1 MTGPKAAWRR
11 RVDGGAMR
19 NDPAQA
25 RAADALERVYRDLVR
40 AERKPRGL
48 WQRLVA
54 RAPATPEPVR
64 GVYLWGSVGRGKTFL
79 MDLFFESLPFEQ
91 KRRRHFHRFMA
102 DTHAALKTLADQED
116 PLRTVADRIA
126 AETRVLCF
134 DELAVTDVADA
145 MILGRLFA
153 GLVERGVTLTATSNI
168 EPDELYKNGL
178 QRQRF
183 LPTIALLKRHMDVV
197 HVDGAVDYRL
207 RVLERAD
214 VMQIPGGAAADERL
228 DAYFEA
234 IAPDAGDRGGVLEV
248 LGRPLT
254 YRRAADGVIWFDF
267 DALCAGPRSQDD
279 YIELSKLYQT
289 VLVSDVPRFDRRLEN
304 EARRFIAL
312 VDEFYDRRVKLIAS
326 AAARPDELYAGEL
339 LRHEFQRTASRLEEM
354 QSREY
359 LASAHRA

>member
-1 MTGPKAAWRR
+1 LRASGAEQALWRR
-11 RVDGGAMR
+11 LL
-19 NDPAQA
+19 A
-25 RAADALERVYRDLVR
+25 RKSSAAD
-40 AERKPRGL
+40 
-48 WQRLVA
+48 
-54 RAPATPEPVR
+54 PVR

-79 MDLFFESLPFEQ
+79 MDLFFESLPFAK

-102 DTHAALKTLADQED
+102 ETHGALKALADRED
-116 PLRTVADRIA
+116 PLSAIAEQLA

-153 GLVERGVTLTATSNI
+153 GLFERGVTLAATSNI
-168 EPDELYKNGL
+168 EPDQLYKGGL

-183 LPTIALLKRHMDVV
+183 LPTIALLKRRMDVV

-214 VMQIPGGAAADERL
+214 VFQIPGGADADARL
-228 DAYFEA
+228 NEYFEA
-234 IAPDAGDRGGVLEV
+234 IAPDEGDRGGVLE
-248 LGRPLT
+248 LFGRPLT

-267 DALCAGPRSQDD
+267 RALCAGPRSQDD
-279 YIELSKLYQT
+279 YLELSRLSQT
-289 VLVSDVPRFDRRLEN
+289 VLVSDVPQFDRGRED

-312 VDEFYDRRVKLIAS
+312 VDEFYDRRVKLIVS
-326 AAARPDELYAGEL
+326 AAARPSELYAGAL

-359 LASAHRA
+359 FASAHRA